1 MANSRGIWMMGKKA
15 LWFRRFA
22 LDQRTPVAKKT
33 RLKDSSRLRSSDSVR
48 VFTRVP
54 GPGTSPA

>member
-1 MANSRGIWMMGKKA
+1 MMGKNA
-15 LWFRRFA
+15 LWLRRFA